1 MRFSK
6 PSCLKFSLSAIFAL
20 LNFFSFVMAEE
31 VTVFNYVNAKT
42 SLHFDRVLSKGNN
55 FNQWSHNR
63 QPIKIEAKPQ
73 SSRRVNRD
81 TLYSYAVV
89 NISEGASFYLPE
101 SNGRYL
107 SVQVINEGHF
117 NNRNYHEAGEHA
129 LTMEEFDSKYVVLI
143 ARVLAD
149 PSDPKDLQAA
159 HAIQNLLKVK
169 SSSDVPYSH
178 PVYDEMSMN
187 SVSQALLS
195 LATAIPNANEC
206 FGRKEQVDPIRHLLA
221 TAYGWGGLPEEE
233 AMYLNVQ
240 PKLPIGAY
248 SLTVK
253 DVPVNGFWSIS
264 VYNKDGFFE
273 KNSQDI
279 YSVNNLSAEPNAD
292 GSYTVHFGGDS
303 KEKNFLP
310 ITEGWNYV
318 IRMYRPKPEIV
329 DGTWRFP
336 EAK

>member
-1 MRFSK
+1 M
-6 PSCLKFSLSAIFAL
+6 L
-20 LNFFSFVMAEE
+20 LNFFSSVVAEE
-31 VTVFNYVNAKT
+31 VTIFNYVNAKT
-42 SLHFDRVLSKGNN
+42 SVHFDRILSKGNN

-73 SSRRVNRD
+73 SARRINRD
-81 TLYSYAVV
+81 TLYSFAVV
-89 NISEGASFYLPE
+89 NISKGASLYLPE

-107 SVQVINEGHF
+107 SVQVINERHF

-129 LTMEEFDSKYVVLI
+129 LTMDEFDTKYVVLI

-149 PSDPKDLQAA
+149 PSDPEDLQAA
-159 HAIQNLLKVK
+159 HAIQNLLKVR
-169 SSSDVPYSH
+169 SNSDVAYS
-178 PVYDEMSMN
+178 PTDYDETSMK

-195 LATAIPNANEC
+195 LATAIPNANKC
-206 FGRKEQVDPIRHLLA
+206 FGSKEQVDPIRHLLA
-221 TAYGWGGLPEEE
+221 TAYGWGGLPEKE

-273 KNSQDI
+273 KNPQDI
-279 YSVNNLSAEPNAD
+279 YSINNLSAVPNAD
-292 GSYTVHFGGDS
+292 GSFTIHFGGNS
-303 KEKNFLP
+303 KGKNFLP

-318 IRMYRPKPEIV
+318 IRMYRPRQEIV
-329 DGTWRFP
+329 GGTWSFP
-336 EAK
+336 RAK